1 MGVLSGGLLLQGF
14 TSRLKEVFKFIFT
27 AGRESGQGLASLGQ
41 GRARAGPVGV
51 EVRLQGQVQLLPLLA
66 VGPEGSLRA
75 SVWFL
80 VCKTGKERHTDGEPS
95 ACLVHVTCSESR
107 DSNAHDESSVIS
119 IN

>member
-1 MGVLSGGLLLQGF
+1 MGGF
-14 TSRLKEVFKFIFT
+14 SFRASPLDLKEVFKFIFT

-75 SVWFL
+75 SAWFL
-80 VCKTGKERHTDGEPS
+80 VCTTGKERHTDGEPS

-107 DSNAHDESSVIS
+107 DSNAHDESSVIG